1 MNKIFDKWDTTEVQV
16 DDISVE
22 RYINLK
28 PVMLP
33 YSGGKHARQ
42 QFNKSNQH
50 IVERLINKMMQSEQN
65 TGKKMTTYRIV
76 KESFEIINKKT
87 KENPIQILVNAIINA
102 GPREETVRLK
112 YGGIAVPKAV
122 DSAPQSAPQRRVDTA
137 LKLVAEGAYK
147 SSFKKRRS
155 IEEALA
161 NEIIAAANY
170 DVKSYSINKKE
181 GKERVAKAAR

>member
-1 MNKIFDKWDTTEVQV
+1 MYKLFNSWDTTEIAVN
-16 DDISVE
+16 DISVE
-22 RYINLK
+22 KYINLK
-28 PVMLP
+28 PVLLP

-50 IVERLINKMMQSEQN
+50 IVERLINRLMQSEHN

-76 KESFEIINKKT
+76 KDAFDIIHKKT
-87 KENPIQILVNAIINA
+87 KENPIQVLVNAIINA

-122 DSAPQSAPQRRVDTA
+122 DTAPQRRVDTA
-137 LKLVAEGAYK
+137 LQLIAEGAYK
-147 SSFKKRRS
+147 SSFKSRRP
-155 IEEALA
+155 IEDALA
-161 NEIIAAANY
+161 NEIIAASNY

>member
-1 MNKIFDKWDTTEVQV
+1 MYKLFGKWDSTEIEVN
-16 DDISVE
+16 DLGVE
-22 RYINLK
+22 KYINLK
-28 PVMLP
+28 PVLLP

-50 IVERLINKMMQSEQN
+50 IVERLINRMMQTEHN
-65 TGKKMTTYRIV
+65 TGKKMTTYKIV
-76 KESFEIINKKT
+76 KDAFEVIHKKT
-87 KENPIQILVNAIINA
+87 KENPIQVLVNAVINA

-122 DSAPQSAPQRRVDTA
+122 DTAPQRRVDTA
-137 LKLVAEGAYK
+137 LRLISEGAYNT
-147 SSFKKRRS
+147 SFKSRRP
-155 IEEALA
+155 IEDALA

>member
-1 MNKIFDKWDTTEVQV
+1 MFKLFEKWDTTEVEV
-16 DDISVE
+16 RDISVN
-22 RYINLK
+22 RYINLN
-28 PVMLP
+28 PIAMP
-33 YSGGKHARQ
+33 YSGGKHASQ
-42 QFNKSNQH
+42 QFSKSNQH
-50 IVERLINKMMQSEQN
+50 IVERLINKMMKTEKN
-65 TGKKMTTYRIV
+65 TGKKMTTYKIV
-76 KESFEIINKKT
+76 SEAFDVIHKKT
-87 KENPIQILVNAIINA
+87 KENPIQVLVNAVINA

-122 DSAPQSAPQRRVDTA
+122 DTAPQRRVDVA
-137 LKLVAEGAYK
+137 LKLIAEGAQK
-147 SSFKKRRS
+147 SSFKSRRP

>member
-1 MNKIFDKWDTTEVQV
+1 MYKLFGKWDSTEVEV
-16 DDISVE
+16 EDISLQ
-22 RYINLK
+22 RYINTI
-28 PVMLP
+28 PVILP

-50 IVERLINKMMQSEQN
+50 IVERLINKMMLTEHN
-65 TGKKMTTYRIV
+65 TGKKMTTYNIV
-76 KESFEIINKKT
+76 SDAFDIINKKT
-87 KENPIQILVNAIINA
+87 KNNPIQVLVNAIINA

-122 DSAPQSAPQRRVDTA
+122 DSAPQRRVDVA
-137 LKLVAEGAYK
+137 LKLIAQGAQK
-147 SSFKKRRS
+147 SSFKSRRP
-155 IEEALA
+155 IEETLA

>member
-50 IVERLINKMMQSEQN
+50 IVERLINKMMQTEHN
-65 TGKKMTTYRIV
+65 TGKKMTTYKIV
-76 KESFEIINKKT
+76 KESFEIISKKT

-122 DSAPQSAPQRRVDTA
+122 DSAPQRRVDTA
-137 LKLVAEGAYK
+137 LKLVAEGAHK

-155 IEEALA
+155 IGEALA

>member
-1 MNKIFDKWDTTEVQV
+1 MYKLFDKWDTSEIEIR
-16 DDISVE
+16 DISVV

-28 PVMLP
+28 PMLLT
-33 YSGGKHARQ
+33 YSGGKHTRQ

-50 IVERLINKMMQSEQN
+50 IVERLINRMMQSKVN
-65 TGKKMTTYRIV
+65 TGKKMTTYKIV
-76 KESFEIINKKT
+76 RESMEIINKKT
-87 KENPIQILVNAIINA
+87 KQNPLQVLVNAIINA

-122 DSAPQSAPQRRVDTA
+122 DTAPQRRVDTA
-137 LKLVAEGAYK
+137 LQLIAEGAFK
-147 SSFKKRRS
+147 SSFKSRRP
-155 IEEALA
+155 IEDALA
-161 NEIIAAANY
+161 SEIIAAANY

>member
-28 PVMLP
+28 PVMLT

-122 DSAPQSAPQRRVDTA
+122 DSAPQRRVDTA
-137 LKLVAEGAYK
+137 LRLVAAGAYK
-147 SSFKKRRS
+147 SSFKKRRP

>member
-1 MNKIFDKWDTTEVQV
+1 MYKLFDKWESTEVEV
-16 DDISVE
+16 RDIGLQ
-22 RYINLK
+22 RYINIT
-28 PVMLP
+28 PVILP

-50 IVERLINKMMQSEQN
+50 IVERLINKMMLSEHN
-65 TGKKMTTYRIV
+65 TGKKMTTYKIV
-76 KESFEIINKKT
+76 SGAFDIINKKT
-87 KENPIQILVNAIINA
+87 KENPIQVLVNAIINA

-122 DSAPQSAPQRRVDTA
+122 DSAPQRRVDIA
-137 LKLVAEGAYK
+137 LKLIAQGAQK
-147 SSFKKRRS
+147 SAFKSRRP
-155 IEEALA
+155 IEETLA
-161 NEIIAAANY
+161 NELIAAANY

>member
-1 MNKIFDKWDTTEVQV
+1 MYKLFDKWEYSDIQV
-16 DDISVE
+16 DDMSMS
-22 RYINLK
+22 RYINIK
-28 PVMLP
+28 PVIVP
-33 YSGGKHARQ
+33 YSGGKHAKKK
-42 QFNKSNQH
+42 FNKSNQN
-50 IVERLINKMMQSEQN
+50 IVERLINKIMLTELN
-65 TGKKMTTYRIV
+65 TGKKMMAYRIV
-76 KESFEIINKKT
+76 ENSFDIINKKT
-87 KENPIQILVNAIINA
+87 KENPIQVLVNAVINA

-122 DSAPQSAPQRRVDTA
+122 DSAPQRRVDVA
-137 LKLVAEGAYK
+137 LKLIANGAQK
-147 SSFKKRRS
+147 SSFKSRRS

>member
-1 MNKIFDKWDTTEVQV
+1 MNTIFDKWDTTEVQV

-65 TGKKMTTYRIV
+65 TGKKMTR
-76 KESFEIINKKT
+76 
-87 KENPIQILVNAIINA
+87 
-102 GPREETVRLK
+102 PRK
-112 YGGIAVPKAV
+112 I
-122 DSAPQSAPQRRVDTA
+122 
-137 LKLVAEGAYK
+137 
-147 SSFKKRRS
+147 RS
-155 IEEALA
+155 R
-161 NEIIAAANY
+161 Y
-170 DVKSYSINKKE
+170 WSMQ
-181 GKERVAKAAR
+181 

>member
-1 MNKIFDKWDTTEVQV
+1 MQKLFEKWDSADVQV
-16 DDISVE
+16 DDISVKG
-22 RYINLK
+22 YINLK
-28 PVMLP
+28 PVILP
-33 YSGGKHARQ
+33 YSGGKFAKK
-42 QFNKSNQH
+42 QFSKSNQH
-50 IVERLINKMMQSEQN
+50 IVERLINRMMQTEYN
-65 TGKKMTTYRIV
+65 TGKKMIAYRIV
-76 KESFEIINKKT
+76 KESFEIIHKKT
-87 KENPIQILVNAIINA
+87 KDNPIQVLVNAVINA

-122 DSAPQSAPQRRVDTA
+122 DSAPQRRVDTA
-137 LKLVAEGAYK
+137 LKLIANGANK
-147 SSFKKRRS
+147 TSFKSRRP

>member
-1 MNKIFDKWDTTEVQV
+1 MYKLFDKWDTTEVEV
-16 DDISVE
+16 TDYSLA
-22 RYINLK
+22 RYINIE
-28 PVMLP
+28 PVILP

-50 IVERLINKMMQSEQN
+50 IVERLINKIMQTEQN
-65 TGKKMTTYRIV
+65 TGKKMLAYRIV
-76 KESFEIINKKT
+76 DGAFDIINRKT
-87 KENPIQILVNAIINA
+87 KENPLQVLINAVVNA

-122 DSAPQSAPQRRVDTA
+122 DIAPQRRVDAA
-137 LKLVAEGAYK
+137 LRLIAEGAQK
-147 SSFKKRRS
+147 ASFKSKRS
-155 IEEALA
+155 IEDALA